1 MNDGAAALARAFDL
15 ELVETL
21 EDAWELLL
29 RGGPRRSMDHWRG
42 VELFKRFH
50 NDGGPDA
57 LLTAVLVCTD
67 RRWKA
72 CTHRLVRGVEE
83 AGILTDEQLDELA
96 EGFVDRDAIDVLV
109 GLRGSKREQ
118 SVRRLIAPP
127 FRRWASRRLAGRGR
141 PVDELLQRA
150 LELESKAGDAI
161 AAGVVDAAASM
172 DETTAAAVIDIGLAW
187 PSGTVRI
194 VALERLADRDGVTAA
209 TSRAARD
216 PVAKVRAWSAKLAER
231 GRQPEI
237 TATDQSSP
245 RPDLRGQLF

>member
-1 MNDGAAALARAFDL
+1 MNDGAAALVRALDL

-21 EDAWELLL
+21 EDAWGLLL
-29 RGGPRRSMDHWRG
+29 RGGPKRSTDHWRG
-42 VELFKRFH
+42 VELFRRFH
-50 NDGGPDA
+50 MDGGPDA

-67 RRWKA
+67 QRWKA

-83 AGILTDEQLDELA
+83 TGVLTDKQLDELA
-96 EGFVDRDAIDVLV
+96 EGFVYRDGIDVRV
-109 GLRGSKREQ
+109 GVRGSKREQ

-127 FRRWASRRLAGRGR
+127 CRRWASRRLAARGR
-141 PVDELLQRA
+141 PVDELLRRA

-194 VALERLADRDGVTAA
+194 LALECLADREGVTAA

-216 PVAKVRAWSAKLAER
+216 PATKVRAWSAKLAER

-237 TATDQSSP
+237 ASTDQSSP
-245 RPDLRGQLF
+245 RRDLRGQLF